1 MAQIAL
7 RVDLVTYALLEH
19 LGFGEAAVGLALP
32 DLHAIAGDAK
42 RAAGGRLQR
51 HTTQVIGKRTQQLLG
66 QPRGAQQPLALGA
79 IGDDDLGFAQRH
91 NLRGSWHNGLG
102 GSGGY
107 NTGLYCPAS
116 RFMMRRLLSCLFL
129 CLLPLLADAVETPRP
144 KIGLVL
150 SGGAARGL
158 AHIGVLKALE
168 EQGIQIDAIAGTS
181 MGAVIG
187 GLYASGYKIDELE
200 KLALNIDWQQALSDA
215 PPREDVPF
223 RRKQDDRD
231 FLVKQKL
238 SFRDDGSLGLPLG
251 VIQGQNL
258 ALLLESMFAHS
269 SNTRNFDK
277 LPIPFR
283 AVATDITT
291 GEKVVFNKGHL
302 PQVIRASMSIPA
314 VFAPV
319 EIDGR
324 LLVDGGMT
332 DNIPLDVARE
342 MGVDIAIVV
351 DIGTPLR
358 SRKQLATVVDVLN
371 QSITLMTRRNSEE
384 QLKALHPKDV
394 LIQPPLAA
402 YGVTD
407 FGRAKDMIDAGYRAT
422 RALDVRLAHLRP
434 AEPVDPQLIAARTP
448 GERTPV
454 ITAIKVENDSKVS
467 DDVIR
472 YYIRQNLGE
481 PLNLGRLQTDMG
493 TLYGLD
499 YFEQVQYRVV
509 KKGQDNTL
517 VISARGKRSGTD
529 YLRLGLNL
537 SDDMRGDSAFNL
549 GASYR
554 MNGINRL
561 GAEWLTRVQIGDRQE
576 LYSEFY
582 QPLDVG
588 SRYFVAP
595 YISAQAQNVE
605 LTLDNDPISEYRLE
619 RYGFGLNV
627 GRQIGNSGEIR
638 FGVGEA
644 WGKADVR
651 IGDRDLPSVSF
662 SEGFYELKYSFD
674 SLDNVYF
681 PHTGEDIGLAFR
693 EFEPGLGSDQ
703 RYRQWEFKLD
713 KAMSRGPDTLILGGR
728 YGRTLDKSDVVVSS
742 FLLGGARQLSGF
754 REDAISGQNIAL
766 MRAVYYR
773 RLTPRSYLPLDFP
786 LYLGASVERGRAWNN
801 DNQFDSGYINAASVF
816 LGFDTPLGPLN
827 FSYGFNDDN
836 QQAVYLNLGQ
846 TF

>member
-1 MAQIAL
+1 
-7 RVDLVTYALLEH
+7 
-19 LGFGEAAVGLALP
+19 
-32 DLHAIAGDAK
+32 
-42 RAAGGRLQR
+42 
-51 HTTQVIGKRTQQLLG
+51 
-66 QPRGAQQPLALGA
+66 
-79 IGDDDLGFAQRH
+79 
-91 NLRGSWHNGLG
+91 
-102 GSGGY
+102 
-107 NTGLYCPAS
+107 
-116 RFMMRRLLSCLFL
+116 MRRFISCL
-129 CLLPLLADAVETPRP
+129 LLILVPLLAEAVETPRP

-168 EQGIQIDAIAGTS
+168 EQGVQIDAIAGTS

-200 KLALNIDWQQALSDA
+200 KLALKIDWQQALSDA
-215 PPREDVPF
+215 PPRRDVPF

-258 ALLLESMFAHS
+258 ALLLESLLAHTS
-269 SNTRNFDK
+269 DTRDFDK

-283 AVATDITT
+283 AVATDIAS
-291 GEKVVFNKGHL
+291 GEKVVFRRGHL

-319 EIDGR
+319 ELDGR
-324 LLVDGGMT
+324 LLVDGGMV
-332 DNIPLDVARE
+332 DNIPLDVARQ

-358 SRKQLATVVDVLN
+358 NRKDLTTVVDVLN

-384 QLKALHPKDV
+384 QLAALKPTDI
-394 LIQPPLAA
+394 LIQPSLAA
-402 YGVTD
+402 FGVTD
-407 FGRAKDMIDAGYRAT
+407 FGRAQAMIDAGYRAT
-422 RALDVRLAHLRP
+422 RVLDARLAALRP
-434 AEPVDPQLIAARTP
+434 AQPQSSELAVARSP
-448 GERTPV
+448 SQRTPV

-467 DDVIR
+467 DGVIR
-472 YYIRQNLGE
+472 YYIRQPIGQ
-481 PLNLGRLQTDMG
+481 PLDMGRLQTDMG

-499 YFEQVQYRVV
+499 FFERVQYRVV
-509 KKGQDNTL
+509 HKGQDNTL

-554 MNGINRL
+554 VNGINRL
-561 GAEWLTRVQIGDRQE
+561 GAEWLTRAQLGDQQE

-595 YISAQAQNVE
+595 YLSLESQNVE
-605 LTLDNDPISEYRLE
+605 SILDNDPVAEYRLE
-619 RYGFGLNV
+619 RYGFGLNL
-627 GRQIGNSGEIR
+627 GRQIGNSGEVR
-638 FGVGEA
+638 FGIGEA

-651 IGDRDLPSVSF
+651 IGDPDLPSVSF
-662 SEGFYELKYSFD
+662 TEGFYALKYSFD
-674 SLDNVYF
+674 TFDNVYF
-681 PHTGEDIGLAFR
+681 PHDGEDISLSLHQYD
-693 EFEPGLGSDQ
+693 PSLGSDQ

-713 KAMSRGPDTLILGGR
+713 KALSQGPNTWVLGGR
-728 YGRTLDKSDVVVSS
+728 YGRTLDTAEVVTSS
-742 FLLGGARQLSGF
+742 FLIGGARQLSGF
-754 REDAISGQNIAL
+754 RQDSLAGQNVSL

-786 LYLGASVERGRAWNN
+786 LYIGGSLERGRAWNN
-801 DNQFDSGYINAASVF
+801 DNDFDSGYINAGSIFV
-816 LGFDTPLGPLN
+816 GFDTPLGPLN
-827 FSYGFNDDN
+827 FSYGLNDN
-836 QQAVYLNLGQ
+836 NEKALYLNLGQ

>member
-1 MAQIAL
+1 
-7 RVDLVTYALLEH
+7 
-19 LGFGEAAVGLALP
+19 
-32 DLHAIAGDAK
+32 
-42 RAAGGRLQR
+42 
-51 HTTQVIGKRTQQLLG
+51 
-66 QPRGAQQPLALGA
+66 
-79 IGDDDLGFAQRH
+79 
-91 NLRGSWHNGLG
+91 
-102 GSGGY
+102 
-107 NTGLYCPAS
+107 
-116 RFMMRRLLSCLFL
+116 MRRLLFCLLLGF
-129 CLLPLLADAVETPRP
+129 LPLLVHASEASRP
-144 KIGLVL
+144 KVGLVL

-168 EQGIQIDAIAGTS
+168 EQGIKIDAIAGTS
-181 MGAVIG
+181 MGAVVG

-200 KLALNIDWQQALSDA
+200 KLALSIDWQAALSDA

-258 ALLLESMFAHS
+258 ALLLESLLAHTS
-269 SNTRNFDK
+269 DTRDFDK

-283 AVATDITT
+283 AVATDISN
-291 GEKVVFNKGHL
+291 GEKVVFRKGHL

-319 EIDGR
+319 ELDGR

-342 MGVDIAIVV
+342 MGVDVAIVV

-358 SRKQLATVVDVLN
+358 NRKQLTTVVDVLN
-371 QSITLMTRRNSEE
+371 QSITLMTRSNSEE
-384 QLKALHPKDV
+384 QLAALKPSDV
-394 LIQPPLAA
+394 LIQPALAA
-402 YGVTD
+402 FGVTD
-407 FGRAKDMIDAGYRAT
+407 FGKAQDMIDAGYRAT
-422 RALDVRLAHLRP
+422 RILDARLAQLKP
-434 AEPVDPQLIAARTP
+434 DVSPDAELDAARSP
-448 GERTPV
+448 GQRTPI
-454 ITAIKVENDSKVS
+454 ITAIRVENDSKVD

-472 YYIRQNLGE
+472 YYIRQHIGE
-481 PLNLGRLQTDMG
+481 PLDLGRLHSDMG

-509 KKGQDNTL
+509 HKGEDHTL

-529 YLRLGLNL
+529 YLRVGLNL

-554 MNGINRL
+554 INGINRL
-561 GAEWLTRVQIGDRQE
+561 GAEWLTRAQIGDKQE
-576 LYSEFY
+576 LYTEFY

-595 YISAQAQNVE
+595 YASFEAQNVE
-605 LTLDNDPISEYRLE
+605 AVLDNDPIAQYRVE
-619 RYGFGLNV
+619 RYGFGLNF
-627 GRQIGNSGEIR
+627 GRQIGNNGEVR

-651 IGDRDLPSVSF
+651 IGDQDLPSENF
-662 SEGFYELKYSFD
+662 NEGFYALKYSYD

-681 PHTGEDIGLAFR
+681 PHEGKDVSLTLMQ
-693 EFEPGLGSDQ
+693 FEPGLGSDT
-703 RYRQWEFKLD
+703 RYRQWDLKID

-728 YGRTLDKSDVVVSS
+728 YGRTLNDANVVTSS

-754 REDAISGQNIAL
+754 REDAISGQNISL

-786 LYLGASVERGRAWNN
+786 LYAGASLERGRAWNN
-801 DNQFDSGYINAASVF
+801 DNEFDSGYINAASVF
-816 LGFDTPLGPLN
+816 IGFDTPLGPLN
-827 FSYGFNDDN
+827 FSYGLNDAN
-836 QQAVYLNLGQ
+836 EQAVYLNLGQ

>member
-1 MAQIAL
+1 
-7 RVDLVTYALLEH
+7 
-19 LGFGEAAVGLALP
+19 
-32 DLHAIAGDAK
+32 
-42 RAAGGRLQR
+42 
-51 HTTQVIGKRTQQLLG
+51 
-66 QPRGAQQPLALGA
+66 
-79 IGDDDLGFAQRH
+79 
-91 NLRGSWHNGLG
+91 
-102 GSGGY
+102 
-107 NTGLYCPAS
+107 
-116 RFMMRRLLSCLFL
+116 MRRLLLCLI
-129 CLLPLLADAVETPRP
+129 CLLPSALLAAPPVSEPPKPR
-144 KIGLVL
+144 IGLVL

-168 EQGIQIDAIAGTS
+168 EQGIKIDAIAGTS

-200 KLALNIDWQQALSDA
+200 KLALDIDWQQALSDA
-215 PPREDVPF
+215 PPRNDVPF

-258 ALLLESMFAHS
+258 ALLLESLLAHAS
-269 SNTRNFDK
+269 DIRDFDK

-283 AVATDITT
+283 AVATDIVS
-291 GEKVVFNKGHL
+291 GEKRVFRKGHL

-319 EIDGR
+319 EVNGR
-324 LLVDGGMT
+324 LLVDGGMV

-358 SRKQLATVVDVLN
+358 NRKQLATVIDVLN
-371 QSITLMTRRNSEE
+371 QSITLMTQRNSQE
-384 QLKALHPKDV
+384 QLATLHPNDI
-394 LIQPPLAA
+394 LIQPPLA
-402 YGVTD
+402 GFGITD
-407 FGRAKDMIDAGYRAT
+407 FGRAQEMIDAGYRAT
-422 RALDVRLAHLRP
+422 RILDARLTALRP
-434 AEPVDPQLIAARTP
+434 AEPAAPQLTAARDP
-448 GERTPV
+448 SQRTPL
-454 ITAIKVENDSKVS
+454 ISAIKVENDSKV
-467 DDVIR
+467 DDSVIR
-472 YYIRQNLGE
+472 YYIRQPLGE
-481 PLNLGRLQTDMG
+481 PLDLGRLQTDMG

-499 YFEQVQYRVV
+499 YFEQVHYRVV
-509 KKGQDNTL
+509 HKGGDNTL

-554 MNGINRL
+554 INGINRL
-561 GAEWLTRVQIGDRQE
+561 GAEWLTRAQIGDQQE
-576 LYSEFY
+576 LYTEFY

-595 YISAQAQNVE
+595 YLRAESTNVE
-605 LTLDNDPISEYRLE
+605 SVMDNDPIAEYRLE
-619 RYGFGLNV
+619 RYGIGLNV
-627 GRQIGNSGEIR
+627 GRQIGNNGEIR

-644 WGKADVR
+644 WGEANVR
-651 IGDRDLPSVSF
+651 IGERDLPKVSF
-662 SEGFYELKYSFD
+662 TEGFYELKYSFD

-681 PHTGEDIGLAFR
+681 PHSGENIGLSLRQFDQS
-693 EFEPGLGSDQ
+693 LGSDQ
-703 RYRQWEFKLD
+703 DYRQLEFKLD
-713 KAMSRGPDTLILGGR
+713 KALSDGSNTWVFGGR
-728 YGRTLDKSDVVVSS
+728 YGRTLNKAEVVPSS

-754 REDAISGQNIAL
+754 RQDAISGQNINL
-766 MRAVYYR
+766 TRAVYYR
-773 RLTPRSYLPLDFP
+773 RLTPRAYLPLDFP
-786 LYLGASVERGRAWNN
+786 LYIGASLERGRAWDN
-801 DNQFDSGYINAASVF
+801 DNDFDSGYINAASIF

-827 FSYGFNDDN
+827 FSYGFNDDDEK
-836 QQAVYLNLGQ
+836 ALYLNLGQ

>member
-1 MAQIAL
+1 
-7 RVDLVTYALLEH
+7 
-19 LGFGEAAVGLALP
+19 
-32 DLHAIAGDAK
+32 
-42 RAAGGRLQR
+42 
-51 HTTQVIGKRTQQLLG
+51 
-66 QPRGAQQPLALGA
+66 
-79 IGDDDLGFAQRH
+79 
-91 NLRGSWHNGLG
+91 
-102 GSGGY
+102 
-107 NTGLYCPAS
+107 
-116 RFMMRRLLSCLFL
+116 MRRLLFCLLLGF
-129 CLLPLLADAVETPRP
+129 LPLLLHASEAPRP
-144 KIGLVL
+144 KVGLVL

-168 EQGIQIDAIAGTS
+168 EQGITIDAIAGTS
-181 MGAVIG
+181 MGAVVG
-187 GLYASGYKIDELE
+187 GLYASGYKVDELE
-200 KLALNIDWQQALSDA
+200 KLALSIDWQAALSDA

-258 ALLLESMFAHS
+258 ALLLESLLAHTS
-269 SNTRNFDK
+269 DTRDFDK

-283 AVATDITT
+283 AVTTDIAN
-291 GEKVVFNKGHL
+291 GEKVVFRKGHL

-319 EIDGR
+319 ELDGR

-358 SRKQLATVVDVLN
+358 NRKQLTTVVDVLN

-384 QLKALHPKDV
+384 QLAALHADDV
-394 LIQPPLAA
+394 LIQPALAA
-402 YGVTD
+402 FGVTD
-407 FGRAKDMIDAGYRAT
+407 FGKAQEMIDAGYRAT
-422 RALDVRLAHLRP
+422 RILDARLAQLKP
-434 AEPVDPQLIAARTP
+434 TETQDAELNAARQP
-448 GERTPV
+448 GQRTPI
-454 ITAIKVENDSKVS
+454 ITAIRVENDSKV
-467 DDVIR
+467 DDAVIR
-472 YYIRQNLGE
+472 YYIRQPIGA
-481 PLNLGRLQTDMG
+481 PLDLGRLHSDMG

-499 YFEQVQYRVV
+499 YFDQVRYRVV
-509 KKGQDNTL
+509 HKGQDHTL
-517 VISARGKRSGTD
+517 VISASGKRSGTD
-529 YLRLGLNL
+529 YLRVGLNL

-554 MNGINRL
+554 VNGINRL
-561 GAEWLTRVQIGDRQE
+561 GAEWLTRAQIGDKQE

-595 YISAQAQNVE
+595 YASFEAQNVDSV
-605 LTLDNDPISEYRLE
+605 LDNDPIAQYRVE
-619 RYGFGLNV
+619 RYGFGLNL
-627 GRQIGNSGEIR
+627 GRQIGNNGEVR
-638 FGVGEA
+638 LGVGQA
-644 WGKADVR
+644 WGEADVR
-651 IGDRDLPSVSF
+651 IGDQDLPSESF
-662 SEGFYELKYSFD
+662 NEGFYTVKYSYD

-681 PHTGEDIGLAFR
+681 PHEGKDVSLTFAQ
-693 EFEPGLGSDQ
+693 FEPGLGSDN
-703 RYRQWEFKLD
+703 RYRQWELNFD
-713 KAMSRGPDTLILGGR
+713 KAMSHGPDTLILGGR
-728 YGRTLDKSDVVVSS
+728 YGRTLDDANVVTSS

-754 REDAISGQNIAL
+754 REDALSGQNVSL

-786 LYLGASVERGRAWNN
+786 LYAGASLERGRAWNN
-801 DNQFDSGYINAASVF
+801 NNEFDSGYINAASVF
-816 LGFDTPLGPLN
+816 IGFDTPLGPLN
-827 FSYGFNDDN
+827 FTYGLNDADE
-836 QQAVYLNLGQ
+836 QAVYLNLGQ

>member
-1 MAQIAL
+1 
-7 RVDLVTYALLEH
+7 
-19 LGFGEAAVGLALP
+19 
-32 DLHAIAGDAK
+32 
-42 RAAGGRLQR
+42 
-51 HTTQVIGKRTQQLLG
+51 
-66 QPRGAQQPLALGA
+66 
-79 IGDDDLGFAQRH
+79 
-91 NLRGSWHNGLG
+91 
-102 GSGGY
+102 
-107 NTGLYCPAS
+107 
-116 RFMMRRLLSCLFL
+116 MRRLLICLLLGF
-129 CLLPLLADAVETPRP
+129 LPLLVHASEAPRP
-144 KIGLVL
+144 KVGLVL

-168 EQGIQIDAIAGTS
+168 EQGIKIDAIAGTS
-181 MGAVIG
+181 MGAVVG

-200 KLALNIDWQQALSDA
+200 KLALSIDWQEALSDA

-258 ALLLESMFAHS
+258 ALLLESLLAHTS
-269 SNTRNFDK
+269 DTRDFDK

-283 AVATDITT
+283 AVATDIAN
-291 GEKVVFNKGHL
+291 GEKVVFRKGHL

-319 EIDGR
+319 ELDGR

-342 MGVDIAIVV
+342 MGVDVAIVV

-358 SRKQLATVVDVLN
+358 NRKQLTTVVDVLN

-384 QLKALHPKDV
+384 QLAALHPNDV
-394 LIQPPLAA
+394 LIQPPLASFGA
-402 YGVTD
+402 TD
-407 FGRAKDMIDAGYRAT
+407 FGRAEEMIDAGYRAAK
-422 RALDVRLAHLRP
+422 ALDARLTRLKP
-434 AEPVDPQLIAARTP
+434 AESQDAELNAARAP
-448 GERTPV
+448 GQRTPI
-454 ITAIKVENDSKVS
+454 ITAIKVENDSKVG
-467 DDVIR
+467 DNVIR
-472 YYIRQNLGE
+472 YYIRQPIGE
-481 PLNLGRLQTDMG
+481 PLDLGRLHSDMG

-509 KKGQDNTL
+509 HKGQEHTL

-529 YLRLGLNL
+529 YLRVGLNL

-561 GAEWLTRVQIGDRQE
+561 GAEWLTRAQIGDKQE
-576 LYSEFY
+576 LYTEFY

-595 YISAQAQNVE
+595 YAAFEAQNVDSV
-605 LTLDNDPISEYRLE
+605 LDNDPIAQYRVE

-627 GRQIGNSGEIR
+627 GRQIGNNGEIR

-651 IGDRDLPSVSF
+651 IGDQNLPSEHF
-662 SEGFYELKYSFD
+662 NEGFYALKYSFD

-681 PHTGEDIGLAFR
+681 PHDGKDVSLTLMQ
-693 EFEPGLGSDQ
+693 FEPGLGSDT

-713 KAMSRGPDTLILGGR
+713 KAMSSGPNTLILGGR
-728 YGRTLDKSDVVVSS
+728 YGRTLDDANVVTSS

-754 REDAISGQNIAL
+754 REDAISGQNVSL

-773 RLTPRSYLPLDFP
+773 RLTPRAYLPLDFP
-786 LYLGASVERGRAWNN
+786 LYAGGSLERGRAWNN
-801 DNQFDSGYINAASVF
+801 DNEFDSGYINAASVF
-816 LGFDTPLGPLN
+816 IGFDTPLGPLN
-827 FSYGFNDDN
+827 FSYGLNDAN
-836 QQAVYLNLGQ
+836 EQAVYLNLGQ

>member
-1 MAQIAL
+1 
-7 RVDLVTYALLEH
+7 
-19 LGFGEAAVGLALP
+19 
-32 DLHAIAGDAK
+32 
-42 RAAGGRLQR
+42 
-51 HTTQVIGKRTQQLLG
+51 
-66 QPRGAQQPLALGA
+66 
-79 IGDDDLGFAQRH
+79 
-91 NLRGSWHNGLG
+91 
-102 GSGGY
+102 
-107 NTGLYCPAS
+107 
-116 RFMMRRLLSCLFL
+116 MRRLLSCLLL
-129 CLLPLLADAVETPRP
+129 CLLPLCVLAAETPRP
-144 KIGLVL
+144 KVGLVL

-168 EQGIQIDAIAGTS
+168 EQGIKIDAIAGTS

-200 KLALNIDWQQALSDA
+200 KLALKIDWQQALSDA
-215 PPREDVPF
+215 PPRADVPF

-258 ALLLESMFAHS
+258 SLLLESLLAHTS
-269 SNTRNFDK
+269 DTRDFDK

-283 AVATDITT
+283 AVATDIAS
-291 GEKVVFNKGHL
+291 GEKVVFRKGHL

-319 EIDGR
+319 ELDGR

-342 MGVDIAIVV
+342 MGVDVAIVV

-384 QLKALHPKDV
+384 QLAALHPNDV
-394 LIQPPLAA
+394 LIEPPLASF
-402 YGVTD
+402 GVTD
-407 FGRAKDMIDAGYRAT
+407 FGKAEEMIDAGYRAT
-422 RALDVRLAHLRP
+422 RILDARLARLRP
-434 AEPVDPQLIAARTP
+434 AEPVDAELNAARAP
-448 GERTPV
+448 GQRTPI
-454 ITAIKVENDSKVS
+454 ITAIKVENDSKVG

-472 YYIRQNLGE
+472 YYIRQNIGE
-481 PLNLGRLQTDMG
+481 PLDMGRLQTDMG

-509 KKGQDNTL
+509 HKGDEHTL
-517 VISARGKRSGTD
+517 VIRARGKRTGTD

-537 SDDMRGDSAFNL
+537 SDDMEGDSAFNI

-561 GAEWLTRVQIGDRQE
+561 GAEWLTRLQIGDQQE
-576 LYSEFY
+576 LYTEFY

-588 SRYFVAP
+588 SRYFIAP
-595 YISAQAQNVE
+595 YAAIESQNVE
-605 LTLDNDPISEYRLE
+605 AILDNDPVAEYRLE

-651 IGDRDLPSVSF
+651 IGDQSLPSESF
-662 SEGFYELKYSFD
+662 NEGFYQLKYSFD

-681 PHTGEDIGLAFR
+681 PHAGEDIGLVFR
-693 EFEPGLGSDQ
+693 QFEPELGSDQ

-713 KAMSRGPDTLILGGR
+713 KALSFGPDTYVLGGR
-728 YGRTLDKSDVVVSS
+728 YGRTLDQANVVTSS

-754 REDAISGQNIAL
+754 REDAISGQNASL
-766 MRAVYYR
+766 LRAVYYR

-786 LYLGASVERGRAWNN
+786 LYVGGSLERGRAWNN
-801 DNQFDSGYINAASVF
+801 DNEFDSGYINAASVF

-827 FSYGFNDDN
+827 FSYGFNDDD
-836 QQAVYLNLGQ
+836 QQAIYMNLGQ

>member
-1 MAQIAL
+1 M
-7 RVDLVTYALLEH
+7 Y
-19 LGFGEAAVGLALP
+19 
-32 DLHAIAGDAK
+32 
-42 RAAGGRLQR
+42 
-51 HTTQVIGKRTQQLLG
+51 
-66 QPRGAQQPLALGA
+66 
-79 IGDDDLGFAQRH
+79 
-91 NLRGSWHNGLG
+91 
-102 GSGGY
+102 
-107 NTGLYCPAS
+107 
-116 RFMMRRLLSCLFL
+116 RLLSCLLL
-129 CLLPLLADAVETPRP
+129 CLLPLALQAAEPPRP

-200 KLALNIDWQQALSDA
+200 KLALGIDWKQALSDA

-231 FLVKQKL
+231 FLVKQQL

-258 ALLLESMFAHS
+258 ALLLESMLAHAS
-269 SNTRNFDK
+269 GTRDFDK

-283 AVATDITT
+283 AVATDIAS
-291 GEKVVFNKGHL
+291 GEKVVFRRGHL
-302 PQVIRASMSIPA
+302 PQVVRASMSIPA

-319 EIDGR
+319 ELDGR

-332 DNIPLDVARE
+332 DNIPLDVVRE

-384 QLKALHPKDV
+384 QLATLHRNDI
-394 LIQPPLAA
+394 LIQPALAS
-402 YGVTD
+402 YGSTD
-407 FGRAKDMIDAGYRAT
+407 FGRAQDIIDAGYRAT
-422 RALDVRLAHLRP
+422 RILDARLAGLRP
-434 AEPVDPQLIAARTP
+434 PPTPDAELVAARAP
-448 GERTPV
+448 EQRTPV
-454 ITAIKVENDSKVS
+454 INTIRIENDSKVS
-467 DDVIR
+467 DAVIR
-472 YYIRQNLGE
+472 YYIRQPLGE
-481 PLNLGRLQTDMG
+481 PLDLDRLRIDMG

-499 YFEQVQYRVV
+499 YFEQVQYRVAR
-509 KKGQDNTL
+509 KGREHAL

-537 SDDMRGDSAFNL
+537 SDDMRGDSAFNI

-554 MNGINRL
+554 VNGINSL
-561 GAEWLTRVQIGDRQE
+561 GGEWLSRAQLGDQQD

-582 QPLDVG
+582 QPLDTG

-595 YISAQAQNVE
+595 YVNLQTQNVE
-605 LTLDNDPISEYRLE
+605 ATLDNNPIAEYRLE
-619 RYGFGLNV
+619 RYGFGLNI
-627 GRQIGNSGEIR
+627 GRQIANNGEIR
-638 FGVGEA
+638 LGIGEA
-644 WGKADVR
+644 WGKADVK
-651 IGDRDLPSVSF
+651 IGDRSLPRVSF
-662 SEGFYELKYSFD
+662 SEGFYALKYSFD

-681 PHTGEDIGLAFR
+681 PHAGENINLTLRQFD
-693 EFEPGLGSDQ
+693 PSLGSTQ
-703 RYRQWEFKLD
+703 RYRQWEFSLD
-713 KAMSRGPDTLILGGR
+713 KALSEGPNTWILGGR
-728 YGRTLDKSDVVVSS
+728 YGRTLDNAEVVTSS

-754 REDAISGQNIAL
+754 RQDSIAGQNISL

-773 RLTPRSYLPLDFP
+773 RLTPRAYLPLDFP
-786 LYLGASVERGRAWNN
+786 LYLGASLERGRAWNN
-801 DNQFDSGYINAASVF
+801 DNQFDTGYINAASVF

-827 FSYGFNDDN
+827 FSYGVNDDN
-836 QQAVYLNLGQ
+836 QKALYLNLGQ

>member
-1 MAQIAL
+1 
-7 RVDLVTYALLEH
+7 
-19 LGFGEAAVGLALP
+19 
-32 DLHAIAGDAK
+32 
-42 RAAGGRLQR
+42 
-51 HTTQVIGKRTQQLLG
+51 
-66 QPRGAQQPLALGA
+66 
-79 IGDDDLGFAQRH
+79 
-91 NLRGSWHNGLG
+91 
-102 GSGGY
+102 
-107 NTGLYCPAS
+107 
-116 RFMMRRLLSCLFL
+116 MRRLLSCLLL
-129 CLLPLLADAVETPRP
+129 CLLPVFLHAAEAPRP

-168 EQGIQIDAIAGTS
+168 EQGVKIDAIAGTS

-200 KLALNIDWQQALSDA
+200 KLALSIDWQQALSDA
-215 PPREDVPF
+215 PPREDIPF

-258 ALLLESMFAHS
+258 ALLLESMLAHAS
-269 SNTRNFDK
+269 DTRDFDK

-283 AVATDITT
+283 AVATDIAS
-291 GEKVVFNKGHL
+291 GEKVVFRKGHL
-302 PQVIRASMSIPA
+302 PRVIRASMSIPA

-319 EIDGR
+319 EMDGR

-332 DNIPLDVARE
+332 DNIPLDVARD

-358 SRKQLATVVDVLN
+358 SRQQLATVVDVLN

-384 QLKALHPKDV
+384 QLATLHKNDV
-394 LIQPPLAA
+394 LIQPPLASF
-402 YGVTD
+402 GVTD
-407 FGRAKDMIDAGYRAT
+407 FGRAQEMIDAGYRAT
-422 RALDVRLAHLRP
+422 RILDTRLAPLRR
-434 AEPVDPQLIAARTP
+434 AEPMDAELSAARTP
-448 GERTPV
+448 SQRTPI
-454 ITAIKVENDSKVS
+454 ITAIRVENDSKVS

-472 YYIRQNLGE
+472 YYIRQHIGE
-481 PLNLGRLQTDMG
+481 PLDLGRLQTDMG

-509 KKGQDNTL
+509 HKGNDHTL
-517 VISARGKRSGTD
+517 VINARGKRSGTD

-554 MNGINRL
+554 VNGINSL
-561 GAEWLTRVQIGDRQE
+561 GAEWLTRVQIGDQQE

-588 SRYFVAP
+588 SRYFIAP
-595 YISAQAQNVE
+595 YIGLESQNIEAV
-605 LTLDNDPISEYRLE
+605 LDNDPIAEYRLE
-619 RYGFGLNV
+619 RYGFGLNI

-651 IGDRDLPSVSF
+651 VGDQDLPSESF
-662 SEGFYELKYSFD
+662 NEGYYELRYSFD

-681 PHTGEDIGLAFR
+681 PHAGEDIGLSLR
-693 EFEPGLGSDQ
+693 QFEPSLGSDK

-713 KAMSRGPDTLILGGR
+713 KALSSGPNTFILGGR
-728 YGRTLDKSDVVVSS
+728 YGRTLDEAEVVTSS
-742 FLLGGARQLSGF
+742 FVLGGARQLSGF
-754 REDAISGQNIAL
+754 RQDALSGQNVSL
-766 MRAVYYR
+766 MRGVYYR

-786 LYLGASVERGRAWNN
+786 LYIGGSLERGRAWNN
-801 DNQFDSGYINAASVF
+801 DNEFDSGYINAASIF

-827 FSYGFNDDN
+827 FSYGINDDN
-836 QQAVYLNLGQ
+836 QKAVYLNLGQ

>member
-1 MAQIAL
+1 
-7 RVDLVTYALLEH
+7 
-19 LGFGEAAVGLALP
+19 
-32 DLHAIAGDAK
+32 
-42 RAAGGRLQR
+42 
-51 HTTQVIGKRTQQLLG
+51 
-66 QPRGAQQPLALGA
+66 
-79 IGDDDLGFAQRH
+79 
-91 NLRGSWHNGLG
+91 
-102 GSGGY
+102 
-107 NTGLYCPAS
+107 
-116 RFMMRRLLSCLFL
+116 MRRLLSCLLL
-129 CLLPLLADAVETPRP
+129 CLLPLALQAAEPPRP

-168 EQGIQIDAIAGTS
+168 EQGIKIDAIAGTS

-200 KLALNIDWQQALSDA
+200 KLALGIDWKQALSDA
-215 PPREDVPF
+215 PPREDIPF

-231 FLVKQKL
+231 FLVKQQL

-258 ALLLESMFAHS
+258 ALLLESTLAHAS
-269 SNTRNFDK
+269 GTRDFDK

-283 AVATDITT
+283 AVATDIAS
-291 GEKVVFNKGHL
+291 GEKVVFRRGHL
-302 PQVIRASMSIPA
+302 PQVVRASMSIPA

-319 EIDGR
+319 ELDGR

-332 DNIPLDVARE
+332 DNIPLDVVRE
-342 MGVDIAIVV
+342 MGVDIAVVV

-384 QLKALHPKDV
+384 QLATLHRNDI
-394 LIQPPLAA
+394 LIQPALAS
-402 YGVTD
+402 YGSTD
-407 FGRAKDMIDAGYRAT
+407 FGRAQDIIDAGYRAT
-422 RALDVRLAHLRP
+422 RILDARLAGLRSP
-434 AEPVDPQLIAARTP
+434 PNPDAELIAARAP
-448 GERTPV
+448 EQRTPV
-454 ITAIKVENDSKVS
+454 INTIRIENDSKVS
-467 DDVIR
+467 DAVIR
-472 YYIRQNLGE
+472 YYIRQPLGE
-481 PLNLGRLQTDMG
+481 PLDLERLRIDMG

-499 YFEQVQYRVV
+499 YFEQVQYRVAR
-509 KKGQDNTL
+509 KGQEHTL

-554 MNGINRL
+554 VNGINSL
-561 GAEWLTRVQIGDRQE
+561 GGEWLTRAQIGDQQD

-582 QPLDVG
+582 QPLDTG

-595 YISAQAQNVE
+595 YVNLQTQNVE
-605 LTLDNDPISEYRLE
+605 ATLDNDPIAEYRLE
-619 RYGFGLNV
+619 RYGFGLNI
-627 GRQIGNSGEIR
+627 GRQIANNGEIR
-638 FGVGEA
+638 LGIGEA
-644 WGKADVR
+644 WGQADVK
-651 IGDRDLPSVSF
+651 IGDRSLPRVSF
-662 SEGFYELKYSFD
+662 SEGFYALKYSFD

-681 PHTGEDIGLAFR
+681 PHTGENINLTLR
-693 EFEPGLGSDQ
+693 EFDPSLGSTQ
-703 RYRQWEFKLD
+703 RYRQWEFTLD
-713 KAMSRGPDTLILGGR
+713 KALSQGPNTWILGGR
-728 YGRTLDKSDVVVSS
+728 YGRTLDDAEVVTSS

-754 REDAISGQNIAL
+754 RQDSIAGQNISL

-773 RLTPRSYLPLDFP
+773 RLTPRAYLPLDFP
-786 LYLGASVERGRAWNN
+786 LYLGASLERGRAWNN
-801 DNQFDSGYINAASVF
+801 DNQFDTGYINAASVF

-827 FSYGFNDDN
+827 FSYGLNDDN
-836 QQAVYLNLGQ
+836 QKALYLNLGQ

>member
-1 MAQIAL
+1 
-7 RVDLVTYALLEH
+7 
-19 LGFGEAAVGLALP
+19 
-32 DLHAIAGDAK
+32 
-42 RAAGGRLQR
+42 
-51 HTTQVIGKRTQQLLG
+51 
-66 QPRGAQQPLALGA
+66 
-79 IGDDDLGFAQRH
+79 
-91 NLRGSWHNGLG
+91 
-102 GSGGY
+102 
-107 NTGLYCPAS
+107 
-116 RFMMRRLLSCLFL
+116 MRRLLF
-129 CLLPLLADAVETPRP
+129 CLLLGFLPLFVHASDAPRP
-144 KIGLVL
+144 KVGLVL

-168 EQGIQIDAIAGTS
+168 EQGIKIDAIAGTS
-181 MGAVIG
+181 MGAVVG
-187 GLYASGYKIDELE
+187 GLYASGYRIDELE
-200 KLALNIDWQQALSDA
+200 KLASNIDWQAALSDA

-258 ALLLESMFAHS
+258 SLLLESLLAHTS
-269 SNTRNFDK
+269 DTRDFDK

-283 AVATDITT
+283 AVATDIAN
-291 GEKVVFNKGHL
+291 GEKVVFRKGHL

-319 EIDGR
+319 ELDGR

-332 DNIPLDVARE
+332 DNIPLDVARQ
-342 MGVDIAIVV
+342 MGVDVAIVV

-358 SRKQLATVVDVLN
+358 NRKQLTTVVDVLN
-371 QSITLMTRRNSEE
+371 QSITLMTRSNSEE
-384 QLKALHPKDV
+384 QLAALKSSDV
-394 LIQPPLAA
+394 LIQPSLAA
-402 YGVTD
+402 FGVTD
-407 FGRAKDMIDAGYRAT
+407 FGKAQEMIDAGYRAT
-422 RALDVRLAHLRP
+422 RILDARLAVLRP
-434 AEPVDPQLIAARTP
+434 NESQDAELNAARSP
-448 GERTPV
+448 GQRTPI
-454 ITAIKVENDSKVS
+454 ITAIRVENDSKVD

-472 YYIRQNLGE
+472 YYIRQHIGE
-481 PLNLGRLQTDMG
+481 PLDLGRLHSDMG

-509 KKGQDNTL
+509 HKGQDHTL

-529 YLRLGLNL
+529 YLRVGLNL

-554 MNGINRL
+554 INGINRL
-561 GAEWLTRVQIGDRQE
+561 GAEWLTRAQIGDRQE
-576 LYSEFY
+576 LYTEFY

-595 YISAQAQNVE
+595 YASFDAQNVE
-605 LTLDNDPISEYRLE
+605 AVLDNDPIAQYRVE
-619 RYGFGLNV
+619 RYGFGLNF
-627 GRQIGNSGEIR
+627 GRQIGNNGEVR

-651 IGDRDLPSVSF
+651 IGDQDLPSENF
-662 SEGFYELKYSFD
+662 NEGFYALKYSYD

-681 PHTGEDIGLAFR
+681 PHEGKDVSLTLMQ
-693 EFEPGLGSDQ
+693 FEPGLGSDT

-728 YGRTLDKSDVVVSS
+728 YGRTLNDANVVTSS

-754 REDAISGQNIAL
+754 REDAISGQNVSL

-786 LYLGASVERGRAWNN
+786 LYAGASLERGRAWNN
-801 DNQFDSGYINAASVF
+801 DNEFDSGYINAASVF
-816 LGFDTPLGPLN
+816 IGFDTPLGPLN
-827 FSYGFNDDN
+827 FSYGLNDAN
-836 QQAVYLNLGQ
+836 EQAVYLNLGQ

>member
-1 MAQIAL
+1 
-7 RVDLVTYALLEH
+7 
-19 LGFGEAAVGLALP
+19 
-32 DLHAIAGDAK
+32 
-42 RAAGGRLQR
+42 
-51 HTTQVIGKRTQQLLG
+51 
-66 QPRGAQQPLALGA
+66 
-79 IGDDDLGFAQRH
+79 
-91 NLRGSWHNGLG
+91 
-102 GSGGY
+102 
-107 NTGLYCPAS
+107 
-116 RFMMRRLLSCLFL
+116 MRRLLFCLL
-129 CLLPLLADAVETPRP
+129 CLLPSALLAAPPVSEPPKPR
-144 KIGLVL
+144 IGLVL

-168 EQGIQIDAIAGTS
+168 EQGIKIDAIAGTS

-200 KLALNIDWQQALSDA
+200 KLALGINWQQALSDA
-215 PPREDVPF
+215 PPRKDVPF

-258 ALLLESMFAHS
+258 ALLLESLLAHAS
-269 SNTRNFDK
+269 DIRDFDK

-283 AVATDITT
+283 AVATDIVS
-291 GEKVVFNKGHL
+291 GEKMVFRKGHL

-319 EIDGR
+319 EVNGQ
-324 LLVDGGMT
+324 LLVDGGMV

-358 SRKQLATVVDVLN
+358 NRKQLATVIDVLN
-371 QSITLMTRRNSEE
+371 QSITLMTQRNSQE
-384 QLKALHPKDV
+384 QLATLHPNDI
-394 LIQPPLAA
+394 LIQPPLAGF
-402 YGVTD
+402 GVTD
-407 FGRAKDMIDAGYRAT
+407 FGRAQEMIDAGYRAT
-422 RALDVRLAHLRP
+422 RILDARLTALRP
-434 AEPVDPQLIAARTP
+434 AEPATPQLTAARDP
-448 GERTPV
+448 SQRTPL
-454 ITAIKVENDSKVS
+454 ISAIKVENDSKV
-467 DDVIR
+467 DDSVIR
-472 YYIRQNLGE
+472 YYIRQPLGE
-481 PLNLGRLQTDMG
+481 PLDLGRLQTDMG

-499 YFEQVQYRVV
+499 YFEQVHYRVV
-509 KKGQDNTL
+509 HKGRDNTL

-554 MNGINRL
+554 INGINRL
-561 GAEWLTRVQIGDRQE
+561 GAEWLTRAQIGDQQE
-576 LYSEFY
+576 LYTEFY

-595 YISAQAQNVE
+595 YLRAESTNVE
-605 LTLDNDPISEYRLE
+605 SVLDNDPIAEYRLE

-627 GRQIGNSGEIR
+627 GRQIGNNGEIR

-644 WGKADVR
+644 WGEANVR
-651 IGDRDLPSVSF
+651 IGERDLPKVSF
-662 SEGFYELKYSFD
+662 TEGFYELKYSFD

-681 PHTGEDIGLAFR
+681 PHSGENIGLSLRQFDQ
-693 EFEPGLGSDQ
+693 GLGSDQ
-703 RYRQWEFKLD
+703 DYRQLEFKLD
-713 KAMSRGPDTLILGGR
+713 KALSDGSNTWVFGGR
-728 YGRTLDKSDVVVSS
+728 YGRTLNKAEVVPSS

-754 REDAISGQNIAL
+754 RQDAISGQNINL
-766 MRAVYYR
+766 TRAVYYR
-773 RLTPRSYLPLDFP
+773 RLTPRAYLPLDFP
-786 LYLGASVERGRAWNN
+786 LYIGASLERGRAWDN
-801 DNQFDSGYINAASVF
+801 DNDFDSGYINAASIF

-827 FSYGFNDDN
+827 FSYGFNDDG
-836 QQAVYLNLGQ
+836 QKALYLNLGQ

>member
-1 MAQIAL
+1 
-7 RVDLVTYALLEH
+7 
-19 LGFGEAAVGLALP
+19 
-32 DLHAIAGDAK
+32 
-42 RAAGGRLQR
+42 
-51 HTTQVIGKRTQQLLG
+51 
-66 QPRGAQQPLALGA
+66 
-79 IGDDDLGFAQRH
+79 
-91 NLRGSWHNGLG
+91 
-102 GSGGY
+102 
-107 NTGLYCPAS
+107 
-116 RFMMRRLLSCLFL
+116 MRRLLSCLLL
-129 CLLPLLADAVETPRP
+129 CLFPLIVYATDAPRP

-168 EQGIQIDAIAGTS
+168 EQGIKIDAIAGTS
-181 MGAVIG
+181 MGAVVG

-258 ALLLESMFAHS
+258 ALLLESLLAHAS
-269 SNTRNFDK
+269 DTRDFDK

-283 AVATDITT
+283 AVATDIAS
-291 GEKVVFNKGHL
+291 GEKVVFRKGHL

-319 EIDGR
+319 ELDGR

-342 MGVDIAIVV
+342 MGVDVAIVV

-358 SRKQLATVVDVLN
+358 SRKQLTTVIDVLN

-384 QLKALHPKDV
+384 QLAALHKDDV
-394 LIQPPLAA
+394 LIQPSLASFGA
-402 YGVTD
+402 TD
-407 FGRAKDMIDAGYRAT
+407 FGRAQEMIDAGYRAT
-422 RALDVRLAHLRP
+422 KILEARLARLKPTR
-434 AEPVDPQLIAARTP
+434 AQDEELTAARAP
-448 GERTPV
+448 SQRTPI
-454 ITAIKVENDSKVS
+454 ITAIKVENNSKVG

-472 YYIRQNLGE
+472 YYIRQNVGE
-481 PLNLGRLQTDMG
+481 PLDLGRLQTDMG

-509 KKGQDNTL
+509 HKGENHTL
-517 VISARGKRSGTD
+517 VITARGKRSGTD
-529 YLRLGLNL
+529 YLRVGLNL

-554 MNGINRL
+554 VNGINHL
-561 GAEWLTRVQIGDRQE
+561 GAEWLTRAQIGDKQE

-588 SRYFVAP
+588 SRYFIAP
-595 YISAQAQNVE
+595 YASFEAQNVE
-605 LTLDNDPISEYRLE
+605 SILDNDPIAQYRVE

-651 IGDRDLPSVSF
+651 IGDQNLPSESF
-662 SEGFYELKYSFD
+662 NEGFYQLKYSFD

-681 PHTGEDIGLAFR
+681 PHTGEDIGLALR
-693 EFEPGLGSDQ
+693 EFEPGLGSDT

-713 KAMSRGPDTLILGGR
+713 KALSSGPNTFILGGR
-728 YGRTLDKSDVVVSS
+728 YGRTLDNANVVTSS

-754 REDAISGQNIAL
+754 REDAISGQDISL
-766 MRAVYYR
+766 MRGVYYR

-786 LYLGASVERGRAWNN
+786 LYIGGSLERGRAWNN
-801 DNQFDSGYINAASVF
+801 DNEFDSGYINAASVF
-816 LGFDTPLGPLN
+816 IGFDTPLGPLN
-827 FSYGFNDDN
+827 FSYGFNDADE
-836 QQAVYLNLGQ
+836 QAVYLNLGQ

>member
-1 MAQIAL
+1 
-7 RVDLVTYALLEH
+7 
-19 LGFGEAAVGLALP
+19 
-32 DLHAIAGDAK
+32 
-42 RAAGGRLQR
+42 
-51 HTTQVIGKRTQQLLG
+51 
-66 QPRGAQQPLALGA
+66 
-79 IGDDDLGFAQRH
+79 
-91 NLRGSWHNGLG
+91 
-102 GSGGY
+102 
-107 NTGLYCPAS
+107 
-116 RFMMRRLLSCLFL
+116 MRRLLSCLLL
-129 CLLPLLADAVETPRP
+129 CLFPLIVHATEAPRP

-168 EQGIQIDAIAGTS
+168 EQGIKIDAIAGTS
-181 MGAVIG
+181 MGAVVG
-187 GLYASGYKIDELE
+187 GLYASGYQIDELE
-200 KLALNIDWQQALSDA
+200 KLALSIDWQQALSDA

-258 ALLLESMFAHS
+258 ALLLESLLAHTS
-269 SNTRNFDK
+269 DTRDFDK

-283 AVATDITT
+283 AVATDIAS
-291 GEKVVFNKGHL
+291 GEKVVFRKGHL

-319 EIDGR
+319 ELNGR

-358 SRKQLATVVDVLN
+358 NRKQLTTVVDVLN

-384 QLKALHPKDV
+384 QLAALHKDDV
-394 LIQPPLAA
+394 LIQPPLASF
-402 YGVTD
+402 GVTD
-407 FGRAKDMIDAGYRAT
+407 FGKAQEMIDAGYRAT
-422 RALDVRLAHLRP
+422 RILDARLARLKP
-434 AEPVDPQLIAARTP
+434 AQPLDAELTAARAP
-448 GERTPV
+448 SQRTPI
-454 ITAIKVENDSKVS
+454 ITAIKVENDSKVG

-472 YYIRQNLGE
+472 YYIRQHIGE
-481 PLNLGRLQTDMG
+481 PLDLGRLQTDMG

-509 KKGQDNTL
+509 HKGADHTL

-529 YLRLGLNL
+529 YLRVGLNL

-554 MNGINRL
+554 VNGINRL
-561 GAEWLTRVQIGDRQE
+561 GAEWLTRAQLGDKQE
-576 LYSEFY
+576 LYTEFY

-588 SRYFVAP
+588 SRYFIAP
-595 YISAQAQNVE
+595 YAAFEAQNVE
-605 LTLDNDPISEYRLE
+605 AILDNDPIAQYRVE
-619 RYGFGLNV
+619 RYGLGLNV
-627 GRQIGNSGEIR
+627 GRQIGNSGEVR

-651 IGDRDLPSVSF
+651 IGDQDLPSENF
-662 SEGFYELKYSFD
+662 NEGFYELKYSFD

-681 PHTGEDIGLAFR
+681 PHEGQDIGLSFR
-693 EFEPGLGSDQ
+693 QFEPGLGSDK

-713 KAMSRGPDTLILGGR
+713 KALSSGPDTFILGGR
-728 YGRTLDKSDVVVSS
+728 YGRTLDEANVVTSS

-754 REDAISGQNIAL
+754 REDAISGQNVSL
-766 MRAVYYR
+766 MRGVYYR

-786 LYLGASVERGRAWNN
+786 LYIGGSLERGRAWNN
-801 DNQFDSGYINAASVF
+801 DNEFDSGYINAASVF
-816 LGFDTPLGPLN
+816 IGFDTPLGPLN
-827 FSYGFNDDN
+827 FSYGINDADE
-836 QQAVYLNLGQ
+836 QAVYLNLGQ